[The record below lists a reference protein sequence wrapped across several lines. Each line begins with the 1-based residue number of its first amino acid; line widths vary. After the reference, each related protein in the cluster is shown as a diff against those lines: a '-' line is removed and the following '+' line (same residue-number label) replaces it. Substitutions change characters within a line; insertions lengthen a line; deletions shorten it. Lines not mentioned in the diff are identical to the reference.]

1 MLGDLLQVASL
12 LTGTLIVLA
21 CEINIATV
29 LPMRHRSAYLVL
41 TGAGAFVVAA
51 LTGVAPRLAQ
61 VHFVVCGLVC
71 PFMLLEGAVGERFI
85 GMALCVGLLFA
96 GEFAVTLAMV
106 PVAIQL
112 SFAEVTREWAALTLG
127 CRIFDLAF
135 NICGGFAV
143 RAFMRHHLRGDQIET
158 VVPRFALATL
168 LGVGLAAG
176 LFYIIVMEGLVA
188 SDPLSVMSIALS
200 SLVVPLD
207 AGLLWSLERARRA
220 AAADAHARVAG
231 ERLEACLARY
241 GRVSRATVRTAQLRH
256 DARAH
261 LQAVSALVAEGDHAR
276 AEGYAREMAALLRAD
291 DYGAFGLW
299 DADGDAAGEATV
311 SPGSRAEDLHA
322 SADAGTTSNKD
333 GDTACSSQA

>member
-1 MLGDLLQVASL
+1 MLDDLLQAASL
-12 LTGTLIVLA
+12 LAGTLIVLA

-41 TGAGAFVVAA
+41 TGAGAFAVAA

-71 PFMLLEGAVGERFI
+71 PFMLLEGAVGERLI

-106 PVAIQL
+106 PVAIQM

-127 CRIFDLAF
+127 CRIFDLAL
-135 NICGGFAV
+135 NICGGFAI
-143 RAFMRHHLRGDQIET
+143 RSFMRRRLRGDQIET

-176 LFYIIVMEGLVA
+176 LFYVIVMEGLVA
-188 SDPLSVMSIALS
+188 SDPLCVMSIVFA
-200 SLVVPLD
+200 SLVIPID
-207 AGLLWSLERARRA
+207 ATLLWSLERARRA
-220 AAADAHARVAG
+220 AAADARARVAG

-261 LQAVSALVAEGDHAR
+261 LQAIAALVSEGDPER

-299 DADGDAAGEATV
+299 DADGDAPGEL
-311 SPGSRAEDLHA
+311 PQEE
-322 SADAGTTSNKD
+322 
-333 GDTACSSQA
+333 GDPTC